1 MKIIGIT
8 GKARS
13 GKDTIA
19 RHMWSNYAFMR
30 IAFADPLKR
39 AAQSA
44 FGLTSHETYNE
55 ELKEVVIARW
65 GLSPRQIFQ
74 HVGDLFKAQY
84 GDDFW
89 VKRWLIGYDL
99 FKDTD
104 DIVVPDV
111 RFDNEAEMIR
121 RLGGIIIEVRRGPGL
136 VGSTGD
142 HISERGLSTLA
153 EIVIENEGTLQEL
166 YSQIDSAIEKWV

>member
-1 MKIIGIT
+1 MKLIGIT

-19 RHMWSNYAFMR
+19 RHMWSNHVFTR
-30 IAFADPLKR
+30 IALADPLKR
-39 AAQSA
+39 SAQAA
-44 FGLTSHETYNE
+44 FGLTTNEAYNDE
-55 ELKEVVIARW
+55 FKEVVIPRW
-65 GLSPRQIFQ
+65 DLSPRQIFQ
-74 HVGDLFKAQY
+74 QVGDLFKAHF

-89 VKRWLIGYDL
+89 VKRWQITYDL

-111 RFDNEAEMIR
+111 RFDNEANMIR
-121 RLGGIIIEVRRGPGL
+121 SLGGIIIEVRRGPGL

-142 HISERGLSTLA
+142 HCSERGLSSLP
-153 EIVIENEGTLQEL
+153 EIVIENEGTLAEMYAQVDTE
-166 YSQIDSAIEKWV
+166 IEKWS